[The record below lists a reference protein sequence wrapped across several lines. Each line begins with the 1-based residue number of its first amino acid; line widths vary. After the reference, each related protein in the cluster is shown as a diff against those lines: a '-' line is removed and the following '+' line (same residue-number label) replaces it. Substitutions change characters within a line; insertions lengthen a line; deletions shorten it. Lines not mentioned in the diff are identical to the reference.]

1 MRDFLSRAAA
11 NIKEA
16 HKKWQWVLNMEMV
29 GKFVLK
35 SRTFSLFKK
44 CVITKN
50 LLNIYDVLKCSRMQK

>member
-29 GKFVLK
+29 VKYKAPPHRFVKLLRQRRK
-35 SRTFSLFKK
+35 NTAEPYLSSL
-44 CVITKN
+44 
-50 LLNIYDVLKCSRMQK
+50 RH

>member
-29 GKFVLK
+29 GKLG
-35 SRTFSLFKK
+35 S
-44 CVITKN
+44 TKEHLIDLSN
-50 LLNIYDVLKCSRMQK
+50 FYGSAEKIPQSPIYIP